1 MSLMY
6 SLFAASA
13 GGLWEKLSEWY
24 EGSLIRELLT
34 YIGEEYFSVELG
46 SYQNFAF
53 AGGSGNL
60 LRNIILAAACGI
72 VIAALMTLY
81 VRQGLGGFVRRLIAN
96 GATSPEQAKTLM
108 ELGYFRSVTI
118 RRELS
123 RGSALRMVVRCREQE
138 AHEAEATECAA
149 NAENAENA
157 EKAASASP
165 YKRASDVYRHDFLSA
180 HFYVPEDLRHRAEIR
195 FDIKGSGW
203 LPTLVTIGVTI
214 VAAATL
220 CWFLPDLIQMA
231 DNLISFFQ

>member
-1 MSLMY
+1 MSLTY

-13 GGLWEKLSEWY
+13 GGIWERLSEWY

-34 YIGEEYFSVELG
+34 YISEEYFTVELG

-53 AGGSGNL
+53 SGSSGNL

-72 VIAALMTLY
+72 IIAALMTLY
-81 VRQGLGGFVRRLIAN
+81 MRRGLGGFVRRLIAT

-108 ELGYFRSVTI
+108 ELGYFRSVAI

-138 AHEAEATECAA
+138 AHEAEL
-149 NAENAENA
+149 AERQ
-157 EKAASASP
+157 SVG
-165 YKRASDVYRHDFLSA
+165 KRASETYRHDFLSA

-195 FDIKGSGW
+195 FDAKGSGW
-203 LPTLVTIGVTI
+203 LPTVITIAVTV
-214 VAAATL
+214 VAASAI